1 MSYDIHGPWDSY
13 ADLNAPLYKPQES
26 SPQYKNSV
34 YDGIR
39 AYLDKGVPAK
49 KLILGMPFYGYLYQG
64 VSGRNNGLYSSFRSA
79 KAISYDSLRKDYLN
93 NSAYAKLWHDI
104 ARVPYLYG
112 NDSFISYEDPSS
124 IAAKAGLAKSLK
136 LGGVGAWE
144 LSHDTSG
151 ALLDSAYKALR

>member
-1 MSYDIHGPWDSY
+1 MRAAVPVSYTHLDVYKRQSYD
-13 ADLNAPLYKPQES
+13 
-26 SPQYKNSV
+26 
-34 YDGIR
+34 R
-39 AYLDKGVPAK
+39 
-49 KLILGMPFYGYLYQG
+49 
-64 VSGRNNGLYSSFRSA
+64 
-79 KAISYDSLRKDYLN
+79 LRKDYLN